1 MFRENEHDNFGI
13 VDRADDL
20 VGVEGSGNYVAGG
33 DPTRD
38 PMPLQDLDH
47 GIGDGRIMRCVTDEN
62 FNRWGR
68 RRIPGHPG
76 SLFILAF
83 PLECATTAGAA
94 TRNHAH
100 LWRGPCT

>member
-1 MFRENEHDNFGI
+1 MLRENEHDNFGI
-13 VDRADDL
+13 VDRSDDL
-20 VGVEGSGNYVAGG
+20 VSVEGSGNDVAGG

-47 GIGDGRIMRCVTDEN
+47 GVSDGRIMRSVTNED

-76 SLFILAF
+76 SLSILAF
-83 PLECATTAGAA
+83 PLECATTAGGGNPQSCAFVA
-94 TRNHAH
+94 SA
-100 LWRGPCT
+100 